1 MGEALQKKPSQE
13 GRFLFNCHDRR
24 MKAYL
29 DRRWNTWGPPGWRRE
44 YEERAGVME
53 EKRTP
58 PELARAM
65 MELLGC
71 PCTYFAPMWDD
82 DPLLECLQ
90 MNLEPEGGVHGI
102 TPEQAAARYWHERHG
117 AVPCAVTHDALECQL
132 PRPMAR
138 EESIALTLEQ

>member
-1 MGEALQKKPSQE
+1 
-13 GRFLFNCHDRR
+13 
-24 MKAYL
+24 
-29 DRRWNTWGPPGWRRE
+29 
-44 YEERAGVME
+44 ME

-90 MNLEPEGGVHGI
+90 MNLEPEGGVHGV
-102 TPEQAAARYWHERHG
+102 TPEQAAVAILTVMA
-117 AVPCAVTHDALECQL
+117 AVLLMTMKVNSQWCGKTCGQQLYEAVFVTEDW
-132 PRPMAR
+132 
-138 EESIALTLEQ
+138 S

>member
-13 GRFLFNCHDRR
+13 GRFLFNCHDRG

-58 PELARAM
+58 PELARTM

-90 MNLEPEGGVHGI
+90 MNLEPEGEYMASRRSRRRRGTDRSGMERYPAPSP
-102 TPEQAAARYWHERHG
+102 TTRWSARYPAQWPGRS
-117 AVPCAVTHDALECQL
+117 
-132 PRPMAR
+132 R
-138 EESIALTLEQ
+138 

>member
-1 MGEALQKKPSQE
+1 M
-13 GRFLFNCHDRR
+13 FNCHDRR

-90 MNLEPEGGVHGI
+90 MNLE
-102 TPEQAAARYWHERHG
+102 QERHG
-117 AVPCAVTHDALECQL
+117 AVPCSVTHDALECQL

>member
-1 MGEALQKKPSQE
+1 
-13 GRFLFNCHDRR
+13 
-24 MKAYL
+24 
-29 DRRWNTWGPPGWRRE
+29 
-44 YEERAGVME
+44 ME

-90 MNLEPEGGVHGI
+90 MNLEPEGEVRGV
-102 TPEQAAARYWHERHG
+102 TPEQAAVRHWQERYG
-117 AVPCAVTHDALECQL
+117 VLPYVVTHDVLKCQV
-132 PRPMAR
+132 PRTVAR
-138 EESIALTLEQ
+138 EESMALSLEQ

>member
-1 MGEALQKKPSQE
+1 
-13 GRFLFNCHDRR
+13 
-24 MKAYL
+24 
-29 DRRWNTWGPPGWRRE
+29 
-44 YEERAGVME
+44 ME
-53 EKRTP
+53 EKRIP

-71 PCTYFAPMWDD
+71 PCTYFAPMWDDDPRTYFAPMWDD

-102 TPEQAAARYWHERHG
+102 TPEQAAARYWQERHG
-117 AVPCAVTHDALECQL
+117 AVPCAVTHDVLECQL

-138 EESIALTLEQ
+138 EESMTLTLEQ

>member
-1 MGEALQKKPSQE
+1 
-13 GRFLFNCHDRR
+13 
-24 MKAYL
+24 
-29 DRRWNTWGPPGWRRE
+29 
-44 YEERAGVME
+44 ME

-58 PELARAM
+58 PELAWAM

-90 MNLEPEGGVHGI
+90 MNLEPEGGV
-102 TPEQAAARYWHERHG
+102 
-117 AVPCAVTHDALECQL
+117 PCAVTHDVLECQL

-138 EESIALTLEQ
+138 EESMTLTLEQ